1 MELIKATT
9 GERFL
14 AFIIDGIICGLI
26 SFGFR
31 VIHLTPLGGL
41 ASLAYFL
48 LKDSIGFLNG
58 QSIGKKAMKIQV
70 VKLNGDSIKDDLGAG
85 VIRNLS
91 LIIPLFNIIDAFMVT
106 GKDGLRYGDK
116 WADTQVVRV

>member
-1 MELIKATT
+1 MELVKASS

-14 AFIIDGIICGLI
+14 AFIIDIIICGLI

-41 ASLAYFL
+41 GSLAYFL
-48 LKDSIGFLNG
+48 LRDSIGFLDG
-58 QSIGKKAMKIQV
+58 QSIGKKAMKILV
-70 VKLNGDSIKDDLGAG
+70 VKSNGNNIKDDLGAG

-91 LIIPLFNIIDAFMVT
+91 LIIPLFNILDAFMVT
-106 GKDGLRYGDK
+106 SKDGLRYGDK
-116 WADTQVVRV
+116 WAETRVVRV